1 MVTRSSNFL
10 AGSHLCSLQVTC
22 IADGVHDH
30 SAAGLD
36 GHPGQTAVVEWEA
49 EPSFSRKLQG
59 STYKVSYHVAMANQH
74 IVTVV
79 LLSGVRAMEVF
90 AKSTF
95 NSSSVLEE
103 LL

>member
-1 MVTRSSNFL
+1 
-10 AGSHLCSLQVTC
+10 
-22 IADGVHDH
+22 
-30 SAAGLD
+30 
-36 GHPGQTAVVEWEA
+36 
-49 EPSFSRKLQG
+49 
-59 STYKVSYHVAMANQH
+59 MANQH
-74 IVTVV
+74 IVAVV